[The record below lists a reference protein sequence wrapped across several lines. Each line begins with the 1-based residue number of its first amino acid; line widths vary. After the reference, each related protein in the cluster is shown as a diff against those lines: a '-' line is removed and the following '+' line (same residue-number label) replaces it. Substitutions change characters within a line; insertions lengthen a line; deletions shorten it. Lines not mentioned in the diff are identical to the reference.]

1 MGLTNRVL
9 RQCNVA
15 RATEKEAEPNGSI
28 EGLGRH
34 ASSALQRVGPSLKA
48 VFNAF
53 TELLVPLDLAA
64 EIGGRPYWMP
74 RERMAKLAGRLGWVA
89 ESTYGGKLRTGAFWW
104 AAAEAERHGHAHVNI
119 RSPGLLQAASW
130 WTDAASGGRLRG
142 DVFVPRNDLLVSVG
156 EVSLGGKSAGA
167 MLEDL
172 HLAGATVPSEGTIC
186 SRGDASGKSNAWAAI
201 LGSCA
206 LHGVFSGDQLSW
218 GIDAKEMWVIRC
230 LMKAFPELLAGRVVA
245 LGMDNAG
252 NQFAINSGKASSP
265 ECKRILAEIY
275 DAADELR
282 CRFYAVWIPRAFNRP
297 SDLLCK
303 TSSFLIA
310 CRDAEAAGLAL
321 HFRQW
326 TQGRPPA

>member
-89 ESTYGGKLRTGAFWW
+89 ESTYGGKTAHGRLLVGGGRGRTPRSRPRQHPVTGLVASSILVDRRRFRRPAARGRVRPTERPPRVSRRGVARRQVRGRDARGLAPSRRHGALGRNDMLERRRLGQKQRVGGDPGQLRTPRG
-104 AAAEAERHGHAHVNI
+104 I
-119 RSPGLLQAASW
+119 L
-130 WTDAASGGRLRG
+130 GGPAVLGNRRQG
-142 DVFVPRNDLLVSVG
+142 DVGHQVPDEGVPRV
-156 EVSLGGKSAGA
+156 
-167 MLEDL
+167 
-172 HLAGATVPSEGTIC
+172 
-186 SRGDASGKSNAWAAI
+186 
-201 LGSCA
+201 
-206 LHGVFSGDQLSW
+206 
-218 GIDAKEMWVIRC
+218 
-230 LMKAFPELLAGRVVA
+230 AGRVVA

>member
-1 MGLTNRVL
+1 MGWTRSALIFCKHTALIASCIRDWGGVPGAHPTVQYVDDLFRRMAAIDRGPEMGLTNRVL

-230 LMKAFPELLAGRVVA
+230 LMKAFPEL
-245 LGMDNAG
+245 
-252 NQFAINSGKASSP
+252 Q
-265 ECKRILAEIY
+265 AEWWRS
-275 DAADELR
+275 A
-282 CRFYAVWIPRAFNRP
+282 WITPATNLP
-297 SDLLCK
+297 S
-303 TSSFLIA
+303 T
-310 CRDAEAAGLAL
+310 R
-321 HFRQW
+321 
-326 TQGRPPA
+326 GRPPAQNASGY